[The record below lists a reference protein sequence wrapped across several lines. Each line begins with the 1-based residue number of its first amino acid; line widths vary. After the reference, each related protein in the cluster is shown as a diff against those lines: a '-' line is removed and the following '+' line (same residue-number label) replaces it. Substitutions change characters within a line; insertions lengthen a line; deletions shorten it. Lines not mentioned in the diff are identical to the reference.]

1 MVKKKTAIIVT
12 VCVAVVVCILTVGV
26 TLNWA
31 LGYMESQR
39 VVVGES
45 DYSLLDRIKGMFASY
60 GLETPD
66 EEDLLLGAAHGMVA
80 GSGDKYA
87 QYFTAEEYA
96 AYTQEQTGNYVG
108 IGVTVQQNT
117 ETGGIVITH
126 VIAHS
131 PAAEAGIVPGD
142 VITSVDGEDV
152 TGLDIEELS
161 DRVKGEE
168 DSDVTVEVLPS
179 DGTTQQMTMTRRAVV
194 EDRVTSKMVSD
205 TVGYIRITEFAGSAA
220 DQFMSQTK
228 ELVKQG
234 AKGLVLDLRYNPGG
248 DKDIVCSIA
257 DALFPSGPIII
268 RENRQGNRQVDYSDS
283 SCLNIPLVVLA
294 NEYSASA
301 SELLIG
307 GIQDYEVGTFIGTT
321 TYGKGVVQ
329 SFIPMSDGESVMK
342 LTTDRYLTP
351 KERSIQDIGCTPDIE
366 LEPSEELAAN
376 PILMGTEKD
385 NQLEAALE
393 HLAGQLQ

>member
-60 GLETPD
+60 GLEVPDD
-66 EEDLLLGAAHGMVA
+66 EELLLGAAHGMVA

-152 TGLDIEELS
+152 TGLDMDELS

-168 DSDVTVEVLPS
+168 DSDVTVEVLHS
-179 DGTTQQMTMTRRAVV
+179 DGTAQQMTMTRRAVV
-194 EDRVTSKMVSD
+194 EDRVTSKMVND

-228 ELVKQG
+228 ELIKQG

-257 DALFPSGPIII
+257 DALFPSAHHHPG
-268 RENRQGNRQVDYSDS
+268 
-283 SCLNIPLVVLA
+283 
-294 NEYSASA
+294 
-301 SELLIG
+301 
-307 GIQDYEVGTFIGTT
+307 
-321 TYGKGVVQ
+321 
-329 SFIPMSDGESVMK
+329 
-342 LTTDRYLTP
+342 
-351 KERSIQDIGCTPDIE
+351 
-366 LEPSEELAAN
+366 EPSGKPAGGLF
-376 PILMGTEKD
+376 G
-385 NQLEAALE
+385 QLLLE
-393 HLAGQLQ
+393 HSPGGAG

>member
-60 GLETPD
+60 GLEVPDD
-66 EEDLLLGAAHGMVA
+66 EELLLGAAHGMVA

-152 TGLDIEELS
+152 TGLDMDELS

-168 DSDVTVEVLPS
+168 DSDVTVEVLHS
-179 DGTTQQMTMTRRAVV
+179 DGTAQQMTMTRRAVV
-194 EDRVTSKMVSD
+194 EDRVTSKMVND
-205 TVGYIRITEFAGSAA
+205 TVGYIRITEFAAA
-220 DQFMSQTK
+220 PRIS
-228 ELVKQG
+228 L
-234 AKGLVLDLRYNPGG
+234 
-248 DKDIVCSIA
+248 
-257 DALFPSGPIII
+257 
-268 RENRQGNRQVDYSDS
+268 
-283 SCLNIPLVVLA
+283 
-294 NEYSASA
+294 
-301 SELLIG
+301 
-307 GIQDYEVGTFIGTT
+307 
-321 TYGKGVVQ
+321 
-329 SFIPMSDGESVMK
+329 
-342 LTTDRYLTP
+342 
-351 KERSIQDIGCTPDIE
+351 
-366 LEPSEELAAN
+366 
-376 PILMGTEKD
+376 
-385 NQLEAALE
+385 
-393 HLAGQLQ
+393 